1 MEKTLEEVRLVLKAR
16 KAEGLNDNFTAVGLS
31 SRKNLCINPD
41 VVN

>member
-16 KAEGLNDNFTAVGLS
+16 KAEGRDDNFTAVGLS
-31 SRKNLCINPD
+31 SRRNLCINPD